1 MKAMRLRKIGDF
13 KYEDVELRDIK
24 DDEILMKVEACGICG
39 SDIPR
44 VFELGA
50 HTFPITIGHE
60 FSGVIVDTA
69 RQEDK
74 DIIGKKAS
82 VFPLIP
88 CRQCESCETGH
99 YASVQTITILAQ
111 DVMEDLRSIVS
122 FHQSGT

>member
-1 MKAMRLRKIGDF
+1 MKAMRLHKIGDF

-88 CRQCESCETGH
+88 CRQC
-99 YASVQTITILAQ
+99 VQTITILAQ
-111 DVMEDLRSIVS
+111 DVMEDLHSIVS

>member
-1 MKAMRLRKIGDF
+1 MESAVPTF
-13 KYEDVELRDIK
+13 
-24 DDEILMKVEACGICG
+24 
-39 SDIPR
+39 R

-88 CRQCESCETGH
+88 CRQCESCETGIMP
-99 YASVQTITILAQ
+99 SVQTITILAQ

>member
-1 MKAMRLRKIGDF
+1 MKAMRLHKIGDF

-88 CRQCESCETGH
+88 
-99 YASVQTITILAQ
+99 
-111 DVMEDLRSIVS
+111 
-122 FHQSGT
+122 